1 MIASVHIVCSVVT
14 LYLIRAHDSNVKEY
28 QWEYLKA
35 NAD

>member
-1 MIASVHIVCSVVT
+1 MIAPVHIVCSVVT
-14 LYLIRAHDSNVKEY
+14 LSCSWLELNIKEY